1 MDCPLI
7 LPSRN
12 RPLVLCPLVLSGR
25 INFVSFSTTWIFC
38 FPKIPMKYSK
48 NGQKFAMSKNT
59 SNMLF
64 EPCWTLCK
72 KPHLSTW
79 SRSRYT
85 FFWMTRYFGKILIL
99 SICLYARSTATPPFP
114 HTHTYTHTHIHTHTL
129 HSLIYQLTKSL
140 TLSLIHSLIH
150 SFSLSF
156 FHLLTRPFTCSLTHS
171 LVLLLIHSFKCRVFH
186 SRKFSGGGD
195 KIR

>member
-1 MDCPLI
+1 MIEGNWWDLSGCWHFCCDNGSSKKKCQLSWSFVFCWTLLLFYSNMVHKQWLKVWFLTSQMP
-7 LPSRN
+7 
-12 RPLVLCPLVLSGR
+12 VLSGR

-64 EPCWTLCK
+64 KTCWTLCK

-85 FFWMTRYFGKILIL
+85 FFWMTRYLVGIY
-99 SICLYARSTATPPFP
+99 SIMHFLRRISVK
-114 HTHTYTHTHIHTHTL
+114 
-129 HSLIYQLTKSL
+129 KS
-140 TLSLIHSLIH
+140 
-150 SFSLSF
+150 F
-156 FHLLTRPFTCSLTHS
+156 
-171 LVLLLIHSFKCRVFH
+171 
-186 SRKFSGGGD
+186 
-195 KIR
+195 

>member
-1 MDCPLI
+1 MSIKKVSWGNFQHYRDYLQWIFFCNKNYRQSNGSSKKKCQLSWSFVFCWTLLLFYSNMVHKQWLKVWFLTSQMP
-7 LPSRN
+7 
-12 RPLVLCPLVLSGR
+12 VLSGR

-64 EPCWTLCK
+64 KTCWTLCK

-85 FFWMTRYFGKILIL
+85 FFWMTRYLFNNTVYLIL
-99 SICLYARSTATPPFP
+99 NITAW
-114 HTHTYTHTHIHTHTL
+114 
-129 HSLIYQLTKSL
+129 
-140 TLSLIHSLIH
+140 
-150 SFSLSF
+150 
-156 FHLLTRPFTCSLTHS
+156 
-171 LVLLLIHSFKCRVFH
+171 
-186 SRKFSGGGD
+186 
-195 KIR
+195 

>member
-1 MDCPLI
+1 MLGPLRQLLPFI
-7 LPSRN
+7 LSYIGGNNGSSKKKCQLSWSFVFCWTLLLFYSNMVHKQWLKVWFLTSQMP
-12 RPLVLCPLVLSGR
+12 VLSGR

-64 EPCWTLCK
+64 KTCWTLCK

-85 FFWMTRYFGKILIL
+85 FFWMTRYYHSYFF
-99 SICLYARSTATPPFP
+99 SIKTEFHHDKSARF
-114 HTHTYTHTHIHTHTL
+114 L
-129 HSLIYQLTKSL
+129 
-140 TLSLIHSLIH
+140 
-150 SFSLSF
+150 F
-156 FHLLTRPFTCSLTHS
+156 
-171 LVLLLIHSFKCRVFH
+171 
-186 SRKFSGGGD
+186 
-195 KIR
+195 